1 MGETRHVHARL
12 STVLVMMAAALMT
25 VVVESPARAAGG
37 FPSQCV
43 EQQDGDRMTVSRYS
57 QAWVTDVD
65 VTISWGYDTYS
76 DEVSFVEGYPG
87 TSFPDSGFVLTDPNG
102 RLPTS
107 LRSVTFDDDA
117 QLGYFDSVPPGTDTV
132 RVRPKEF
139 IPDNAFSSP
148 SAWHVRVGTRYGT
161 TTYFTSTITWSDCD
175 EDNDAWG
182 DRTRDN
188 CVGVH
193 NIDQSD
199 RDGDGRGDPC
209 DPDDDN
215 DGTAD
220 VTDNCPTV
228 ANADQTDWDGDR
240 VGNACDSTP
249 GTAPVAPTPTTGPTP
264 TTSPTPITSP
274 PGTTSGC
281 TSGCAYVRTVG
292 LRHVA
297 RKHRLVGKVESP
309 AVGCR
314 SEVPVTLWRKRSGA
328 DRKLKVVTTRPTGTF
343 RTQAPVR
350 AGRYYVSVGSAAEP
364 LCGAG
369 TSRVV
374 RVRR

>member
-43 EQQDGDRMTVSRYS
+43 EQQDGDRMTVARYS

-117 QLGYFDSVPPGTDTV
+117 QLSYFDSVAPGTDTSGPAEGVHPGQRVLEPV
-132 RVRPKEF
+132 RLAR
-139 IPDNAFSSP
+139 
-148 SAWHVRVGTRYGT
+148 TRGNTLRT

-193 NIDQSD
+193 NIHQSD
-199 RDGDGRGDPC
+199 RDGDGRGD
-209 DPDDDN
+209 
-215 DGTAD
+215 
-220 VTDNCPTV
+220 
-228 ANADQTDWDGDR
+228 
-240 VGNACDSTP
+240 
-249 GTAPVAPTPTTGPTP
+249 
-264 TTSPTPITSP
+264 
-274 PGTTSGC
+274 
-281 TSGCAYVRTVG
+281 
-292 LRHVA
+292 L
-297 RKHRLVGKVESP
+297 L
-309 AVGCR
+309 
-314 SEVPVTLWRKRSGA
+314 
-328 DRKLKVVTTRPTGTF
+328 
-343 RTQAPVR
+343 
-350 AGRYYVSVGSAAEP
+350 
-364 LCGAG
+364 
-369 TSRVV
+369 
-374 RVRR
+374 